1 MKQISPLNRIV
12 VFGSNGMVGSAIVRK
27 LKEKKY
33 CKIMTPTKKDL
44 NLLNFNEVQKWFE
57 KFKPEVVILAAAKVG
72 GIFANSEYPA
82 DFILE
87 NLKIQTNVIENSYN
101 HNIQKLLFLGSSCIY
116 PKYANQPIKEEE
128 LLNGYLEPSNQW
140 YAIAKIAGMKICEAF
155 NNQYGFNAITLMPTN
170 LYGPGDNYHSKN
182 SHVLPGLIKR
192 FYDAK
197 INNKKKVVCW
207 GTGNPQREF
216 LHVDDLAEAC
226 LFTLQNWDLKND
238 LAPKDENGK
247 PIPYLNVGT
256 GKDLSIYEIAYLISE
271 IIGYKGAICW
281 DHSKPDGTPKKLL
294 DCSRI
299 NKLGWYPKIKLEDGL
314 KTTIDLYKESFIVNK
329 ISS

>member
-33 CKIMTPTKKDL
+33 FKIMTPTKKDL

-271 IIGYKGAICW
+271 IIGYEGAICW

>member
-1 MKQISPLNRIV
+1 
-12 VFGSNGMVGSAIVRK
+12 
-27 LKEKKY
+27 
-33 CKIMTPTKKDL
+33 MTPTKKDL
-44 NLLNFNEVQKWFE
+44 NLLNFNEVQKWFD

-140 YAIAKIAGMKICEAF
+140 YAVAKIAGMKICEAF

-256 GKDLSIYEIAYLISE
+256 GKDLSIYELAYLISE
-271 IIGYKGAICW
+271 IIGYEGAICW